1 MLIAYIHS
9 LPLQYAADSVC
20 TFAAPASL
28 EALTDAETTLGCQL
42 PTDLTQL
49 LRETDGL
56 SNIVHGR
63 FIWPI
68 ATLVNE
74 NRYVRTTMRSVLRAI
89 PVESVLFFGD
99 DGGGDMYFFFLPATT
114 TATSA
119 IYCWRHESDTYE
131 YFAPTIS
138 VYLARMIAG

>member
-1 MLIAYIHS
+1 
-9 LPLQYAADSVC
+9 
-20 TFAAPASL
+20 
-28 EALTDAETTLGCQL
+28 
-42 PTDLTQL
+42 
-49 LRETDGL
+49 
-56 SNIVHGR
+56 
-63 FIWPI
+63 
-68 ATLVNE
+68 
-74 NRYVRTTMRSVLRAI
+74 MRSVLRAI